1 MTRRLSVFALS
12 VLLLSLGACSSYHL
26 GTGTEPKF
34 SRLFIAPVGSEV
46 LVPQAKATVTTQLR
60 ESFLKDGRVALA
72 DSAAEADAVLTIK
85 LTGYGRDTTVARADD
100 TGLARRFDVS
110 LRARATLTDRR
121 TGKDLFTNRPFT
133 AKRGVFTDSGQLQSE
148 YQALPLLAAELAR
161 QTVQAALDSW

>member
-1 MTRRLSVFALS
+1 MIRLTP
-12 VLLLSLGACSSYHL
+12 LLLLLGLTLGLASCAGYHL

-34 SRLFIAPVGSEV
+34 SRLYIAPVGSEV

-60 ESFLKDGRVALA
+60 EAFLKDGRVALA
-72 DSAAEADAVLTIK
+72 DSAGEADAVLVIK
-85 LTGYGRDTTVARADD
+85 LIGYGRDIAVVRPDD

-110 LRARATLTDRR
+110 LRAKATLTDRR
-121 TGKDLFTNRPFT
+121 SGKDIFTDRPLA

-148 YQALPLLAAELAR
+148 YQTLPLLAEELAR